1 MQRFTLMLILTLP
14 LAAGCSTFLGSG
26 NTTRTGQSSSLVDY
40 LYPNGEIPAEPDATL
55 PVLDLPLRVGIAFVP
70 SRGPSGYPGRSGFSA
85 SEKELLLERVAEA
98 FRDREYV
105 SSIETI
111 PEQYL
116 KSARGVVGMQQVA
129 AMHGI
134 DVMALVS
141 YDQLTFASE
150 RDSALL
156 YWTVVGT
163 ALIKGN
169 SNEVHTL
176 IDTAVFDVES
186 GKLLFRAP
194 GVHSD
199 QRNSTLFDRAR
210 DQRELQSESIAA
222 ANADM
227 ITNLDAELGSFEDRV
242 RQGEEVAAVNW
253 TNGGGGSTGIIF
265 LLFLL
270 AIGLCAL
277 SRKSPHER

>member
-1 MQRFTLMLILTLP
+1 MRRVTFMLMLILP

-26 NTTRTGQSSSLVDY
+26 KTTRTGESSSLVDY
-40 LYPNGEIPAEPDATL
+40 LYPNGEIPAEADGTL

-70 SRGPSGYPGRSGFSA
+70 GRGYGEFSA
-85 SEKELLLERVAEA
+85 SEKELLLERVAQA
-98 FRDREYV
+98 FRDHEYV
-105 SSIETI
+105 RSIETI
-111 PEQYL
+111 PEPYMR
-116 KSARGVVGMQQVA
+116 SARGVVGMQQVA

-156 YWTVVGT
+156 YWTIVGS

-176 IDTAVFDVES
+176 IDTAVFDVKS
-186 GKLLFRAP
+186 AKLLFRAP
-194 GVHSD
+194 GVHSE

-210 DQRELQSESIAA
+210 DQRKLQSESIAA

-227 ITNLDAELGSFEDRV
+227 ITNLDAELGAFEERV
-242 RQGEEVAAVNW
+242 REGEAVAAVNW
-253 TNGGGGSTGIIF
+253 EDGGGGSTGIIF

-270 AIGLCAL
+270 ALGLCAL
-277 SRKSPHER
+277 ARKSPHER

>member
-1 MQRFTLMLILTLP
+1 MRRATLMLILTLP
-14 LAAGCSTFLGSG
+14 LAGGCSTLFGG
-26 NTTRTGQSSSLVDY
+26 GETTRTGESSSLVDY
-40 LYPNGEIPAEPDATL
+40 LYPNGEIPAEADPTL

-70 SRGPSGYPGRSGFSA
+70 GRGQSEFSA
-85 SEKELLLERVAEA
+85 SEKELLLEQVAGA
-98 FRDREYV
+98 FRGRDYV
-105 SSIETI
+105 RSIETI

-116 KSARGVVGMQQVA
+116 RTARGVVGMQQVA

-141 YDQLTFASE
+141 YDQITFASE

-156 YWTVVGT
+156 YWTIVGT

-176 IDTAVFDVES
+176 IDTAVFDVTS
-186 GKLLFRAP
+186 AKLLFRAP
-194 GVHSD
+194 GVHSQ

-210 DQRELQSESIAA
+210 EQRELQSESIAA

-227 ITNLDAELGSFEDRV
+227 IANLDAELGNFEERV
-242 RQGEEVAAVNW
+242 REGEAVAAVNW
-253 TNGGGGSTGIIF
+253 ENGGGGSTAIIF

-277 SRKSPHER
+277 ARKSPNER